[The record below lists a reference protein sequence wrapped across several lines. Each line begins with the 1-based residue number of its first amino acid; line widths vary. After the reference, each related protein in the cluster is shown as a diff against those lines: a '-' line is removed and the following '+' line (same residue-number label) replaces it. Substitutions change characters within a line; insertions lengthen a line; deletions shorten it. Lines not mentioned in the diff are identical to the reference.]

1 MKKGKIER
9 RCIGLRRCMNKRR
22 LKEENT
28 RENDMKQNL
37 ALAKEN
43 HCTLDSSGEMTRGKE
58 KKFPLQM

>member
-1 MKKGKIER
+1 
-9 RCIGLRRCMNKRR
+9 MNKRR